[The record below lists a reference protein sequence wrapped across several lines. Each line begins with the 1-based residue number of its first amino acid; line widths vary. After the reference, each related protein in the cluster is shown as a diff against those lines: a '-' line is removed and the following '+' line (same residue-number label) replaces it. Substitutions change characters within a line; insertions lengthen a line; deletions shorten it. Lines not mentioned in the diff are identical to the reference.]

1 MREKG
6 ESDRGRERKR
16 EGEKKEDLISRK
28 LLLRKFC
35 EDLIS
40 RMISYWSTNGRS
52 YVPNT
57 RISWFIFAN
66 FRVKYIPRGIISR
79 IFQWKIFHGDL
90 ISRNLKK
97 FAKFST
103 RKICTINVP
112 CLSNILSFTNNILQ
126 TRVFYMFGVIY
137 SIKKIDFPWFSLIT
151 H

>member
-1 MREKG
+1 MVQIFA
-6 ESDRGRERKR
+6 GRNLRVGFNFASFFAKIAFR
-16 EGEKKEDLISRK
+16 EDLISRK
-28 LLLRKFC
+28 WRLRKFC
-35 EDLIS
+35 EGLIS
-40 RMISYWSTNGRS
+40 RKISWGT

-103 RKICTINVP
+103 RKT